1 MSEDR
6 KYSLSK
12 ENIAEAYEE
21 LLFMEAMA
29 EYAEEESEEIEK
41 ELLEMPPLSD
51 EDIERKKK
59 EFEAILNRSIST
71 SAKEENKPKKKK
83 GITLGFI
90 IKKTIS
96 VAAMITFVMFV
107 SLSTV
112 VVASADARESVA
124 EFIYSFAYNE
134 TGEITEIRP
143 NAPAADFEK
152 EKEKVFGEW
161 VATYV
166 PEGSVFDGVEEFS
179 SMKITEYKKNDDDS
193 IYLNESGLTTVAH
206 VDTKDADSV
215 ERIIIGESEALLVVK
230 NGTTSIDWCT
240 DDTFL
245 SVIGSADKNEMIAFA
260 RGVRKAESYSE
271 NEYVDEEVYSFE
283 DSYAPTYMP
292 DGFVLGNIYG
302 ESTDDLTVEY
312 SNGNK
317 MIVIDQFRNGIMR
330 IDISGADFEENI
342 KIGNNT
348 AIFVIKDEVA
358 SVTWTI
364 GDKTIHVW
372 GNADKEDILKVAESI
387 KIVE

>member
-1 MSEDR
+1 MLEDK

-12 ENIAEAYEE
+12 QNIEDAYED
-21 LLFMEAMA
+21 LLFREAMA
-29 EYAEEESEEIEK
+29 EFAEEESEEIEK

-51 EDIERKKK
+51 EEIERKKK
-59 EFEAILNRSIST
+59 EFEAILNRKIT
-71 SAKEENKPKKKK
+71 VPEEPETKKKK
-83 GITLGFI
+83 GITLAFA
-90 IKKTIS
+90 IKKVIS
-96 VAAMITFVMFV
+96 AAAMITFVMLV

-112 VVASADARESVA
+112 VVASADARETVA

-134 TGEITEIRP
+134 TGEVMEIRP
-143 NAPAADFEK
+143 NAPLNDTEK
-152 EKEKVFGEW
+152 EKDKILGEW
-161 VATYV
+161 VATYI
-166 PEGSVFDGVEEFS
+166 PEGYSFVGVEEFS
-179 SMKITEYKKNDDDS
+179 SMKITEYKKGDSS

-245 SVIGSADKNEMIAFA
+245 SVIGNAEKNDMIAFA
-260 RGVRKAESYSE
+260 RGIRKTETY
-271 NEYVDEEVYSFE
+271 NDTEYVDEEVYSYE
-283 DSYAPTYMP
+283 DSYAPTYMAE
-292 DGFVLGNIYG
+292 GFVLGNIYG

-317 MIVIDQFRNGIMR
+317 MIVIDQFTHGIMR
-330 IDISGADFEENI
+330 IDISDAEVQENI
-342 KIGNNT
+342 KIGSNT
-348 AIFVIKDEVA
+348 AVLVIKDDVV
-358 SVTWTI
+358 SVTWSI

-372 GNADKEDILKVAESI
+372 GNADKEEIIKVAASI

>member
-1 MSEDR
+1 MLEDK

-12 ENIAEAYEE
+12 QNIEDAYED
-21 LLFMEAMA
+21 LLFREAMA
-29 EYAEEESEEIEK
+29 EFAEEESEEIEK

-51 EDIERKKK
+51 EEIERKKK
-59 EFEAILNRSIST
+59 EFEAILNRKIT
-71 SAKEENKPKKKK
+71 VPDEPETKKKK
-83 GITLGFI
+83 GITLAFA
-90 IKKTIS
+90 IKKVIS
-96 VAAMITFVMFV
+96 AAAMITFVMLV

-112 VVASADARESVA
+112 VVASADARETVA

-134 TGEITEIRP
+134 TGEVMEIRP
-143 NAPAADFEK
+143 NAPLNDTEK
-152 EKEKVFGEW
+152 EKDKILGEW
-161 VATYV
+161 VATYI
-166 PEGSVFDGVEEFS
+166 PEGYSFVGVEEFS
-179 SMKITEYKKNDDDS
+179 SMKITEYKKGDSS

-245 SVIGSADKNEMIAFA
+245 SVIGNAEKNDMIAFA
-260 RGVRKAESYSE
+260 RGVRKTETY
-271 NEYVDEEVYSFE
+271 NDTEYVDEEVYSYE
-283 DSYAPTYMP
+283 DSYAPTYMAE
-292 DGFVLGNIYG
+292 GFVLGNIYG

-317 MIVIDQFRNGIMR
+317 MIVIDQFTHGIMR
-330 IDISGADFEENI
+330 IDISDAEVQENI
-342 KIGNNT
+342 KIGSNT
-348 AIFVIKDEVA
+348 AVLVIKDDVV
-358 SVTWTI
+358 SVTWSI

-372 GNADKEDILKVAESI
+372 GNADKEEIIKVAASI

>member
-12 ENIAEAYEE
+12 ENIAEAYED
-21 LLFMEAMA
+21 LFFREAMA
-29 EYAEEESEEIEK
+29 IFAEEESEEIE
-41 ELLEMPPLSD
+41 EEIRSMPPLSE

-59 EFEAILNRSIST
+59 EFAAILDRKVTASGEEK
-71 SAKEENKPKKKK
+71 KEKKK
-83 GITLGFI
+83 GRTFAFVV
-90 IKKTIS
+90 KKVIS
-96 VAAMITFVMFV
+96 AAAMITFVMLI

-112 VVASADARESVA
+112 VVASADARETVA

-143 NAPAADFEK
+143 ITPPAETEK
-152 EKEKVFGEW
+152 EKILGEW
-161 VATYV
+161 VATYI
-166 PEGSVFDGVEEFS
+166 PEGYIFEGVEEFS
-179 SMKITEYKKNDDDS
+179 SMKITEYKNGNEES

-206 VDTKDADSV
+206 VDTKNADSV

-245 SVIGSADKNEMIAFA
+245 SVIGGVDKNEMIAFA
-260 RGVRKAESYSE
+260 RGVRRAEEYADT
-271 NEYVDEEVYSFE
+271 EYVDEEVYSFE
-283 DSYAPTYMP
+283 DSYAPTYMTE
-292 DGFVLGNIYG
+292 GFILGNIYG

-317 MIVIDQFRNGIMR
+317 MIVIDQFTNGIMK
-330 IDISGADFEENI
+330 IDISGAEVSKEITVGKNKALFIINDD
-342 KIGNNT
+342 
-348 AIFVIKDEVA
+348 VI
-358 SVTWTI
+358 SVTWTV
-364 GDKTIHVW
+364 GNKTIHVW
-372 GNADKEDILKVAESI
+372 GNAEEEEIIKVAESI

>member
-1 MSEDR
+1 MLEDR

-12 ENIAEAYEE
+12 QNIEDAYED
-21 LLFMEAMA
+21 LLFREAMA
-29 EYAEEESEEIEK
+29 EFAEEESEEIEK

-51 EDIERKKK
+51 EEIERKKK
-59 EFEAILNRSIST
+59 EFEAILNRKIT
-71 SAKEENKPKKKK
+71 VPDEPETKKKK
-83 GITLGFI
+83 GITLAFA
-90 IKKTIS
+90 IKKVIS
-96 VAAMITFVMFV
+96 AAAMITFVMLV

-112 VVASADARESVA
+112 VVASADARETVA

-134 TGEITEIRP
+134 TGEVMEIRP
-143 NAPAADFEK
+143 NAPLNDTEK
-152 EKEKVFGEW
+152 EKDKILGEW
-161 VATYV
+161 VATYI
-166 PEGSVFDGVEEFS
+166 PEGYSFVGVEEFS
-179 SMKITEYKKNDDDS
+179 SMKITEYKKGDSS

-245 SVIGSADKNEMIAFA
+245 SVIGNAEKNDMIAFA
-260 RGVRKAESYSE
+260 RGVRKTETY
-271 NEYVDEEVYSFE
+271 NDTEYVDEEVYSYE
-283 DSYAPTYMP
+283 DSYAPTYMAE
-292 DGFVLGNIYG
+292 GFVLGNIYG

-317 MIVIDQFRNGIMR
+317 MIVIDQFTHGIMR
-330 IDISGADFEENI
+330 IDISDAEVQENI
-342 KIGNNT
+342 KIGSNT
-348 AIFVIKDEVA
+348 AVLVIKDDVV
-358 SVTWTI
+358 SVTWSI

-372 GNADKEDILKVAESI
+372 GNADKEEIIKVAASI